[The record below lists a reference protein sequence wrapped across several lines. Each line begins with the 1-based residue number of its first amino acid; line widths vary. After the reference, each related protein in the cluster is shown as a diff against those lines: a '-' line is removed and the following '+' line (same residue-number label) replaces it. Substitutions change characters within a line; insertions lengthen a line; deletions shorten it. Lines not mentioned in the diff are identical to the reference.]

1 MSYNLKWI
9 EGFRGGSVVKN
20 PPDNAGDWGSTPG
33 LVRSHT
39 WPDNQAHVPEL
50 LSLWSRPQKP
60 HTLEPMHRNK
70 RSHHKGKPTHHN
82 EEQTPFSTA
91 RESPHSKEGPAQ
103 PKLSFLNELDRILIV
118 DIQKMMDKF
127 KNLVVD
133 RASQVE

>member
-1 MSYNLKWI
+1 MK
-9 EGFRGGSVVKN
+9 K
-20 PPDNAGDWGSTPG
+20 
-33 LVRSHT
+33 
-39 WPDNQAHVPEL
+39 
-50 LSLWSRPQKP
+50 QKGNSK
-60 HTLEPMHRNK
+60 EPVHRNK
-70 RSHHKGKPTHHN
+70 RSHHKGKPTHHS
-82 EEQTPFSTA
+82 EEQAPFSAA